1 MPIYQPETAG
11 ALRNVAVPIAT
22 STETVAEVQER
33 LQQRAS
39 DWETISYI
47 YVLNDRSQLR
57 GVVSIKE
64 LLRAEGEL
72 PLEDI
77 CIHSPISVSPETD
90 REVVAHLALEHNIKA
105 VPVLNENKEFLG
117 IVDTDT
123 ILDTLFEESSEDL
136 ARLAGVSPEMTQWTA
151 AQQSESAW
159 QQVRGRAPYLLLG
172 LAGGLI
178 AAVTVGQYEAV
189 LEEHIMVAA
198 FIPLVVYLADAVGS
212 QIQIIFIRAL
222 SLSKTFSLYQYIT
235 REVLI
240 NTALGALLSV
250 VVAVVA
256 WFWLGD
262 LSLVLLL
269 LGAVFTTTLAA
280 LAIAL
285 LLPLILRSL
294 GKDPALGSGP
304 LATVCIDITSLVVY
318 FLLASWL
325 LL

>member
-1 MPIYQPETAG
+1 MSTYPSETAG
-11 ALRNVAVPIAT
+11 ALLNQAVPLAT
-22 STETVAEVQER
+22 LTETVAEVRQRLQER
-33 LQQRAS
+33 AN
-39 DWETISYI
+39 DWDTVSYI
-47 YVLNDRSQLR
+47 YVLSDQSQLR

-64 LLRAEGEL
+64 LLRADEGQL
-72 PLEDI
+72 LGDI
-77 CIHSPISVSPETD
+77 CTHNPISVGPGVD

-105 VPVLNENKEFLG
+105 VPVLKENGEFLG

-123 ILDTLFEESSEDL
+123 ILDTLSEESSEDL

-151 AQQSESAW
+151 ARQSESVW

-222 SLSKTFSLYQYIT
+222 SLSKTFSLSQYIT

>member
-22 STETVAEVQER
+22 STETVAEVRQR
-33 LQQRAS
+33 LQQRAN

-47 YVLNDRSQLR
+47 YVLNDQSQLR

-64 LLRAEGEL
+64 LLRAKGEL
-72 PLEDI
+72 PLENV

-105 VPVLNENKEFLG
+105 VPVLGVDEVFLG
-117 IVDTDT
+117 VVDTDT

-136 ARLAGVSPEMTQWTA
+136 ARLAGVSPDMTQWTTA
-151 AQQSESAW
+151 RQSESAW
-159 QQVRGRAPYLLLG
+159 QQIRGRAPYLLLG

-178 AAVTVGQYEAV
+178 AAVTVGQYETI

-222 SLSKTFSLYQYIT
+222 SLSKAFSLYQYIT
-235 REVLI
+235 REILI
-240 NTALGALLSV
+240 NSALGALLSV
-250 VVAVVA
+250 VVAAVT
-256 WFWLGD
+256 WLWLGD

-269 LGAVFTTTLAA
+269 LGAVFATTLAA
-280 LAIAL
+280 LVIAL

-304 LATVCIDITSLVVY
+304 LATVCIDITSLIVY